1 MATVLKAYGEPGSGV
16 GLQHDG
22 LFYWAPAQGGTE
34 VDFLIQRGKEL
45 VAVEVKARETLSPR
59 DFKGLQAIAEL
70 EAVHRRIMVFLGQ
83 RPFKTE
89 DGIEALPVPE
99 FLGEIEAQGSE

>member
-1 MATVLKAYGEPGSGV
+1 M
-16 GLQHDG
+16 
-22 LFYWAPAQGGTE
+22 
-34 VDFLIQRGKEL
+34 DFLIQRGKEL

-89 DGIEALPVPE
+89 DGIEALPAQE
-99 FLGEIEAQGSE
+99 FLGEIEAQGCWIRQHFQADHAGASGQSH